1 MTLPMTKKTTA
12 LVLGLGR
19 FGGGVAAARFL
30 ARRGYTVRIADR
42 SSGPD
47 LDHSRAQLADLPGI
61 DFQLGREDEAL
72 LEGVDLL
79 VVNPGIPDQHP
90 LLAAATRRGV
100 ARTQEVNLFLEHYP
114 GRVVA
119 VTGTNGKS
127 STSTMLH
134 AALSRGGVDA
144 LLGGNIGHSLLEDE
158 GRWKQDQVAVLE
170 ISSFQLDRVDPAR
183 HRVHGAVLTRIL
195 KDHVDR
201 HGSLDAYHAAKSVLP
216 RMADVFCV
224 HAADDPVASRF
235 PTDARRLVY
244 ADASPRRDGAGI
256 DDGWLCVQIGDD
268 APERVVHTDAMRMI
282 GDFQRENALA
292 AALAARLCGAATQG
306 IGLALAN
313 TAPLPFRLQLLCTI
327 DGVRVYDNAVST
339 EVESTRSALRN
350 LKGTIHWVAGGKSKD
365 GDYRTVAE
373 ATAPFVASAH
383 VFGAAAEPLA
393 AALGATKSAPRT
405 TSHVRV
411 QGALDAAL
419 RACRPGDA
427 LLFSPAF
434 ASFDQYPNF
443 RARALE
449 FHAWATAR
457 RGGTLAGA
465 DTTPASAEA

>member
-1 MTLPMTKKTTA
+1 MTKQQTA

-19 FGGGVAAARFL
+19 FGGGAAAARFL
-30 ARRGYTVRIADR
+30 ATHGYLVRVADR

-47 LDHSRAQLADLPGI
+47 LDASKALLQGLPGI
-61 DFQLGREDEAL
+61 DFQLGREDEGVL
-72 LEGVDLL
+72 DGVDLL

-90 LLAAATRRGV
+90 LLAAAQRRGI

-134 AALSRGGVDA
+134 AALSRAGFDT
-144 LLGGNIGHSLLEDE
+144 LLGGNIGHSLLDDE
-158 GRWKQDQVAVLE
+158 ARWHKDQVAVLE
-170 ISSFQLDRVDPAR
+170 ISSFQLDRVDSAR
-183 HRVHGAVLTRIL
+183 HRVFGAVLTRIL

-201 HGSLDAYHAAKSVLP
+201 HGTLEAYHRSKSVLP
-216 RMADVFCV
+216 LLAESFCI
-224 HAADDPVASRF
+224 HAADDPVACAMTTNAARF
-235 PTDARRLVY
+235 VY
-244 ADASPRRDGAGI
+244 ASTRPQPRSAGI
-256 DDGWLCVQIGDD
+256 DDGYLCVRIGDGEAERLVHED
-268 APERVVHTDAMRMI
+268 ALRMI

-292 AALAARLCGAATQG
+292 AGLAVRLCGGSASS

-313 TAPLPFRLQLLCTI
+313 VAPLPFRLQLLCTI
-327 DGVRVYDNAVST
+327 DGVRIYDNAVST

-350 LKGTIHWVAGGKSKD
+350 LKGRVHWVAGGKSKD

-373 ATAPFVASAH
+373 ATAPLVASAH

-393 AALGATKSAPRT
+393 AELRAAFRA
-405 TSHVRV
+405 
-411 QGALDAAL
+411 QGRAVTVHARIQEALDAAL
-419 RACRPGDA
+419 LASAPGDA

-443 RARALE
+443 KARALE
-449 FHAWATAR
+449 FHAWAAAKR
-457 RGGTLAGA
+457 SPRGIAAPIAATSDDA
-465 DTTPASAEA
+465 